1 VGTLQSLNALR
12 PVYVAPSPALPRAL
26 RDSTVAEGLVLR
38 VRSEGVTKRD
48 ALEAEAQ
55 NTPRI
60 ARILRLSAAL
70 PESSLVRAKFA
81 RALAAEPA
89 P

>member
-1 VGTLQSLNALR
+1 
-12 PVYVAPSPALPRAL
+12 VYVAPSPTLPPAL

-48 ALEAEAQ
+48 AREAETQ
-55 NTPRI
+55 NALRI
-60 ARILRLSAAL
+60 ARILRLSAGL
-70 PESSLVRAKFA
+70 PETSLVRAMIA
-81 RALAAEPA
+81 RAVASEPV